1 MFIGC
6 ILGLCNFDSIGSFF
20 IIQDFKMTGRESVE
34 LDTLQHRLYLDRFQR
49 MELIQKIFNE
59 LPKADQ

>member
-1 MFIGC
+1 MFVGYIV
-6 ILGLCNFDSIGSFF
+6 GLCNFDSIGLFF
-20 IIQDFKMTGRESVE
+20 MIQDFKMTGREFLE
-34 LDTLQHRLYLDRFQR
+34 DTPQHGLYLERFQR